1 MSDKEFVIVHRTF
14 DPIQAEIL
22 GDLLR
27 DSGVRAEVLG
37 TRMASL
43 VGVGGNTMEL
53 HIKVPAE
60 QAGTAT
66 DFLEEYLRGDGVE
79 LLREE
84 GLLDDDDEKDSGL
97 GEPAKSRLLAAGSGV
112 FLPFG
117 FANVYLGRSFVAVP
131 IAAAQIYFLFSI
143 VELVKWELFVR
154 CIGTMFSMV
163 ALDIL
168 LAQVSIPSGWKVKWS
183 VGRQLITG
191 VCIVALSIW
200 LGSILG
206 PRIPEPKPEQ
216 ESVPEI
222 LLERTI
228 MGAKK

>member
-1 MSDKEFVIVHRTF
+1 
-14 DPIQAEIL
+14 
-22 GDLLR
+22 
-27 DSGVRAEVLG
+27 
-37 TRMASL
+37 
-43 VGVGGNTMEL
+43 
-53 HIKVPAE
+53 
-60 QAGTAT
+60 
-66 DFLEEYLRGDGVE
+66 
-79 LLREE
+79 
-84 GLLDDDDEKDSGL
+84 
-97 GEPAKSRLLAAGSGV
+97 
-112 FLPFG
+112 
-117 FANVYLGRSFVAVP
+117 
-131 IAAAQIYFLFSI
+131 
-143 VELVKWELFVR
+143 
-154 CIGTMFSMV
+154 MFSMV

-168 LAQVSIPSGWKVKWS
+168 LAQISIPSGWKVKWS